1 MEYRAEDKYI
11 VTDAELA
18 LAEARI
24 SPLLEHDE
32 HQKGRCYEIRSLYFD
47 DADDSGMAENESGDD
62 MRRKYRIR
70 IYGNSDAFI
79 RLEVKEKYRGFTKK
93 ISCGISRDEFEAIAD
108 GSMPFV
114 PDRRSALNLFMLQK
128 RTADLRPRI
137 LVVYER
143 SAFVY
148 PAGNVRITFDRNI
161 LASGHINSLFDGNI
175 PGLIPVMPGGRH
187 ILEVKYDEFLPR
199 FIASQLETGHMQQ
212 TAFSKYYLSR
222 LAAEGDFPITD

>member
-24 SPLLEHDE
+24 SPVMERDS
-32 HQKGRCYEIRSLYFD
+32 HQEGSCYEIRSLYFD
-47 DADDSGMAENESGDD
+47 DADDSGMAENEAGDD

-79 RLEVKEKYRGFTKK
+79 RLEVKEKVRGFTKK
-93 ISCGISRDEFEAIAD
+93 ISCGISRDEFEAILE
-108 GSMPFV
+108 GSMPFA
-114 PDRRSALNLFMLQK
+114 PGERNALNLFMLQ
-128 RTADLRPRI
+128 RRIADLRPKI
-137 LVVYER
+137 LVIYER

-161 LASGHINSLFDGNI
+161 LASGYTDSLFDENI
-175 PGLIPVMPGGRH
+175 PGLIPVMPEGRH

-199 FIASQLETGHMQQ
+199 FIASQLETGRMQQ

-222 LAAEGDFPITD
+222 LAEEGEFPIIK